1 MNCGT
6 PLRAGEADSTKT
18 TNAIASELRNAHI
31 LGHYLPPELVAKLES
46 ARIELVQLRG
56 NYEAMLAI
64 AEGALEELQAAFP
77 AGVPKLMRCRA
88 DALSAL
94 RGSADS
100 HPPGAADY

>member
-6 PLRAGEADSTKT
+6 PLRAGEVDSTKT

-31 LGHYLPPELVAKLES
+31 LGHYVPPELVAKLEL
-46 ARIELVQLRG
+46 ARIELARLRRD
-56 NYEAMLAI
+56 YEQMLAF
-64 AEGALEELQAAFP
+64 AEDTLQELQAAFP
-77 AGVPKLMRCRA
+77 AGAPKLMRCRA